1 MASPACLQAPPCL
14 GLPPPGSSFLLGCFQ
29 GSSCLTRNQE
39 WTGHIVCIPV
49 GHWAESGR
57 RKTQEAQPGEVLHVE
72 KKKGGSGRAFLL
84 ASAGGWGLIR
94 VPLKLLGGNIGKG
107 KDMDMSSL
115 RDYLKLSGLTV
126 IIFKIVLFCRTKY
139 IRVIYFNRPCF
150 SFAHLGTIL
159 ETFLPPRAPLFLWS
173 LIGAHCFGASY
184 TFSSWVVAIILLWK
198 VSYGSPCP
206 LHSLQKDS

>member
-1 MASPACLQAPPCL
+1 M
-14 GLPPPGSSFLLGCFQ
+14 
-29 GSSCLTRNQE
+29 
-39 WTGHIVCIPV
+39 CIPV

-94 VPLKLLGGNIGKG
+94 VLLKLLGGNIGKG

-139 IRVIYFNRPCF
+139 IRVIDPLF
-150 SFAHLGTIL
+150 SGLKLLYVSVALGTWWIS
-159 ETFLPPRAPLFLWS
+159 TDRASTLM
-173 LIGAHCFGASY
+173 
-184 TFSSWVVAIILLWK
+184 
-198 VSYGSPCP
+198 
-206 LHSLQKDS
+206 